1 MFSLAAREKQAAR
14 RSEPSDEHAL
24 ALAALRESEE
34 RIRAILHTA
43 AEGIITINDQGLID
57 SVNPAAEKLFG
68 YSTAELLGRNVNLLM
83 PPPYH
88 EEHDRYLANYRDQGR
103 AKIIGIG
110 REVVGRRKDGSV
122 FPLNLSVGEVRLD
135 GRRMFT
141 GICSDITDRKRLEN
155 EILQISEREQH
166 RLGQDLHD
174 GLCQHLAGIEFM
186 SQVLAQRLAA
196 KSKADAASAAEIAK
210 LVRSAISHTRDL
222 ARGLSPVVLESDGLM
237 AALQDLAE
245 NTQQRFSLSCR

>member
-1 MFSLAAREKQAAR
+1 
-14 RSEPSDEHAL
+14 
-24 ALAALRESEE
+24 
-34 RIRAILHTA
+34 
-43 AEGIITINDQGLID
+43 
-57 SVNPAAEKLFG
+57 
-68 YSTAELLGRNVNLLM
+68 
-83 PPPYH
+83 
-88 EEHDRYLANYRDQGR
+88 
-103 AKIIGIG
+103 
-110 REVVGRRKDGSV
+110 
-122 FPLNLSVGEVRLD
+122 
-135 GRRMFT
+135 MFT

-245 NTQQRFSLSCR
+245 NTQQRFSLSCRFECAPPILIHDNAVATHLYRIAQEAVGNAIKHGQARHIVIRLKTAPPRIALTIHDDGVGLPATLPKHKGMGLRIMQYRAGKCGGSLAAQPDPGGGTRVVCSFFTPNQPPPP